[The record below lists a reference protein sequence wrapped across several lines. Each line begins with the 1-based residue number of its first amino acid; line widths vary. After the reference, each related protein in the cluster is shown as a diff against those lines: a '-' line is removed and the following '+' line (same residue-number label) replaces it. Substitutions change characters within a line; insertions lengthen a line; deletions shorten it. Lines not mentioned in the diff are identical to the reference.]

1 VFARGSKVGAKV
13 CPFQKT
19 STHHLIRCC
28 HISWVE
34 RVILSHAFLG
44 IAMLEAIL
52 LGRDVQLWLNFA
64 YIYFRALIM
73 YPLFKFSY
81 AIQKSFMETQ
91 GSNFDMAC
99 GIYIAIITKNLH
111 IHQKL
116 WFFPLWV
123 SFDTWNI
130 PNVKFAKTPSFK
142 IEFIIILFIQKQLHQ
157 LSIQSQLSFGHH
169 NVPNYNTWMVHKSP
183 F

>member
-1 VFARGSKVGAKV
+1 MGSEGDPFPCILGHCHVGGHLV
-13 CPFQKT
+13 RPRCPIMIKFC
-19 STHHLIRCC
+19 I
-28 HISWVE
+28 
-34 RVILSHAFLG
+34 
-44 IAMLEAIL
+44 
-52 LGRDVQLWLNFA
+52 

-73 YPLFKFSY
+73 YSLFNFSY
-81 AIQKSFMETQ
+81 AIQKSFMEIQ

-116 WFFPLWV
+116 WCFPLWV

-130 PNVKFAKTPSFK
+130 PKVKFVKTPSFK
-142 IEFIIILFIQKQLHQ
+142 IDFIIILFSQKQLHQ

-183 F
+183 FLIFSSILIFYAYFPYCKYRSPSLSF